1 LKARREL
8 MSRVAQF
15 GVLSP
20 LTKEDATAMM
30 QHRWKTAGGRL
41 PLPFTE
47 GALELIYQ
55 AAKGLPRDI
64 VKVSNSALTYAFAHR
79 QKKAGGASA
88 RFAIEEHHLNDTEGD
103 VK

>member
-1 LKARREL
+1 

-20 LTKEDATAMM
+20 LTKEDAIAMM
-30 QHRWKTAGGRL
+30 EHRWKTAGGKL
-41 PLPFTE
+41 PLPFVSE
-47 GALELIYQ
+47 ALKHIYQ

-64 VKVSNSALTYAFAHR
+64 IKVSNSALTHAYATRQRDVSLKSAQFAVD
-79 QKKAGGASA
+79 
-88 RFAIEEHHLNDTEGD
+88 EHHLGNVDQEEN